1 MKISNSRGYLFKEGI
16 RSIWSHRLMSLASV
30 AVLMACLILMGLAVL
45 FSVNLNE
52 AMDKI
57 EDKNVINIYLYDSV
71 SEDKFPEIENKL
83 LAIEN
88 VKEFKFVSKAE
99 AWENF
104 KKDDTISESLFLGY
118 ADPSDILPNSYKVVL
133 NDIAQYE
140 QTLEQLEKFDEVE
153 ETRNNKQLAEMLTSL
168 RRFVNILG
176 SALIAMLLVVSLF
189 IIANTIKLTMY
200 SRRLEI
206 SIMKAVGATNGFIR
220 LPFVVEGFFI
230 GLFSGLMS
238 FGLIY
243 GIYNLV
249 GDALARELEFVTP
262 LPFVSIAWLLL
273 AGFLI
278 VGTGTGIVGSL
289 ISMGKYLK
297 KEGSEINAV

>member
-1 MKISNSRGYLFKEGI
+1 
-16 RSIWSHRLMSLASV
+16 
-30 AVLMACLILMGLAVL
+30 MACLILMGLAVL